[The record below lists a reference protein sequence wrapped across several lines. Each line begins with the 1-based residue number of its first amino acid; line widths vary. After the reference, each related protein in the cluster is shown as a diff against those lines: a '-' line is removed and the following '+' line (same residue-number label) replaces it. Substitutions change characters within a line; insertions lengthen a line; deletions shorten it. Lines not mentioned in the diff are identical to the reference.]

1 MDVFNLIDNRYKT
14 QIFYQSGAWVK
25 PRGIKGVFITCIGA
39 GGGGGGGTPGASG
52 VNQIGGGGGG
62 CGGITR
68 VLLPASLITDTLLI
82 TIGDGGLGGSSGANG
97 TSGTATYV
105 DVQYRRQYQLT
116 ALCYANGGNGG
127 FANGNA
133 GTAASIGGST
143 AAIFTTLGQVNFL
156 AGGNGSIGNLAAA
169 GSPVTLGSSSTSL
182 VTPGAGGGGKNTS
195 NVGFEGGIINSANP
209 VPILSAG
216 TNSNGIGGVFNLIPF
231 YSLGGSGGA
240 GNGTGVGF
248 NGGRGSYGA
257 GGGGGGSGIIT
268 AGSGGRGG
276 DGLVIIECW

>member
-1 MDVFNLIDNRYKT
+1 MDAFNLIDNQYKT

-25 PRGIKGVFITCIGA
+25 PRGIRGVFITCIGA

-68 VLLPASLITDTLLI
+68 VLLSASLITDTLLI
-82 TIGDGGLGGSSGANG
+82 TIGAGGAGGTSGANG
-97 TSGTATYV
+97 AVGAQTFV
-105 DVQYRRQYQLT
+105 DLQYRREYSLT
-116 ALCYANGGNGG
+116 ALCYANGGGG
-127 FANGNA
+127 GLANGTA
-133 GTAASIGGST
+133 GAA
-143 AAIFTTLGQVNFL
+143 AAIGNVTASMVSTLGQVNFL
-156 AGGNGSIGNLAAA
+156 AGGIGATGNIAAQGS
-169 GSPVTLGSSSTSL
+169 SVTLGNNSTSL
-182 VTPGAGGGGKNTS
+182 VTPGAGGGGKSAS
-195 NVGFEGGIINSANP
+195 NVGFAGGFINCANP
-209 VPILSAG
+209 VPTLSAG
-216 TNSNGIGGVFNLIPF
+216 TNSNGIGGVFNLRPF

-257 GGGGGGSGIIT
+257 GGGGGGSGITT